1 MLASDL
7 MVKLV
12 NLPKTAQKIIVTL
25 IALSLLLVAASV
37 TVAAISQ
44 LLQQQEEIRDARLML
59 GRLERAIAADEKN
72 PELSIAQEVE
82 SSEFLAGTN
91 DAVIQAGLQSKLSEI
106 SSEVG
111 ATVISSGA
119 YGPIDK
125 GGLTRLGVR
134 ANIEGPLSS
143 VYDTLR
149 RLEMATP
156 YLTVSELVLRSP
168 PGTGEGENEVIL
180 SAQLTFSGVRMPRR
194 TEN

>member
-7 MVKLV
+7 MVKLI
-12 NLPKTAQKIIVTL
+12 NLPKTAQKIIATL
-25 IALSLLLVAASV
+25 MALSLLLIVASV
-37 TVAAISQ
+37 TVATISQ
-44 LLQQQEEIRDARLML
+44 LLQQREEIKDARLML
-59 GRLERAIAADEKN
+59 GRLERAIAADEKD
-72 PELSIAQEVE
+72 PALSNAQEGKT
-82 SSEFLAGTN
+82 SEFLVGTN

-111 ATVISSGA
+111 TTVISSGA

-125 GGLTRLGVR
+125 GGLTHLGVR

-143 VYDTLR
+143 IYDTLR

-168 PGTGEGENEVIL
+168 PGAGDWENEVIL
-180 SAQLTFSGVRMPRR
+180 SAQLTFSGVRMPKRA
-194 TEN
+194 EN